1 MAQAERFPFVKT
13 LKGCCAVLQ
22 VEPEHIMRRAGLPVE
37 MLAHEERGV
46 SGHQIFALWEAT
58 FAEAGSLER
67 AFYLAKTSARTP
79 FKPALL
85 AFSCSPD
92 VVTGLERL
100 NVFKPL
106 VAPVQITC
114 ARMEGRTRVI
124 ITSTLPDCPI
134 PAATSVFELVFFL
147 EVIRACTAHH
157 VVPITVT
164 LPASVLAL
172 DLDLADLEA
181 EVGCRITMGKS
192 LSFLLSAEDS
202 TRRLISEATEVWPAF
217 EKELRRQMLD
227 WRASQPTSARVKSAL
242 LELLPS
248 GHSTA
253 DSVCRQVVMSKRTLY
268 RHLAQEGV
276 TFQSVLDETRTELAL
291 HYLRQDDIS
300 VEEISYLLAY
310 SDPNSFYRAF
320 RNWTGLTPLQAR
332 ARLAAG
338 DLITSL

>member
-13 LKGCCAVLQ
+13 LKGCCALLQ
-22 VEPEHIMRRAGLPVE
+22 IDPERIMRRAGLPVD
-37 MLAHEERGV
+37 LLDHEQRGV
-46 SGHQIFALWEAT
+46 SGRQIFDLWEAT
-58 FAEAGSLER
+58 FAEAGSLDTVLH
-67 AFYLAKTSARTP
+67 LAKTSARTP

-114 ARMEGRTRVI
+114 AQMEGRTRVI
-124 ITSTLPDCPI
+124 VTSTMPDCPV
-134 PAATSVFELVFFL
+134 PAGMSVFELVFFL
-147 EVIRACTAHH
+147 ELIRACTACH
-157 VVPITVT
+157 VVPLTVT
-164 LPASVLAL
+164 LPASVLSLEIDMA
-172 DLDLADLEA
+172 ALEA
-181 EVGCRITMGKS
+181 DVGCEITTGDS
-192 LSFLLSAEDS
+192 LSFLLAPEDS
-202 TRRLISEATEVWPAF
+202 TRRLISEATEIWPAF

-227 WRASQPTSARVKSAL
+227 WRASQPTSARVKAAL

-248 GHSTA
+248 GHATA
-253 DSVCRQVVMSKRTLY
+253 DAVCRQMVMSKRTLY
-268 RHLAQEGV
+268 RHLAREAV
-276 TFQSVLDETRTELAL
+276 TFQSILDETRTELSL

-338 DLITSL
+338 DLVASL

>member
-1 MAQAERFPFVKT
+1 MAQAERFPFVRMLT
-13 LKGCCAVLQ
+13 GCCAMLKIPPERVL
-22 VEPEHIMRRAGLPVE
+22 RRAGLPAE
-37 MLAHEERGV
+37 LLESDRHGL
-46 SGHQIFALWEAT
+46 SGRQIFDLWEAT
-58 FAEAGSLER
+58 FAEAGSFER
-67 AFYLAKTSARTP
+67 LVELAKSSARTP

-114 ARMEGRTRVI
+114 ARMEARTRVI
-124 ITSTLPDCPI
+124 ITSTMPDCPV
-134 PAATSVFELVFFL
+134 PAAMAAFELIFFL
-147 EVIRACTAHH
+147 ELMRACTAHH
-157 VVPITVT
+157 VVPLAVT
-164 LPASVLAL
+164 LPAISA
-172 DLDLADLEA
+172 DLDIDMAALEA
-181 EVGCRITMGKS
+181 EAGCQIDTGDT
-192 LSFLLSAEDS
+192 LSILLAPEDS
-202 TRRLISEATEVWPAF
+202 NRRLISEAADVWPAF

-227 WRASQPTSARVKSAL
+227 WHASQPTSARVKASL

-248 GHSTA
+248 GHATA
-253 DSVCRQVVMSKRTLY
+253 DAVCRQMVMSKRSLY
-268 RHLAQEGV
+268 RHLAREEV
-276 TFQSVLDETRTELAL
+276 TFQSILDETRTELAL

-320 RNWTGLTPLQAR
+320 RNWTGMTPLQAR

-338 DLITSL
+338 DLIAAL